1 VKPDRRSARKERRDR
16 DPVRVGEVLDAFLD
30 RAGMRVQL
38 ERTGVLEEWPARV
51 GEAIARVTHA
61 RSVSEG
67 TLIVE
72 VRSSAWLMELNI
84 MKGEI
89 LRRLNDGRQEA
100 GIERIVF
107 VLGEQP
113 VARGNV
119 EGAPGAAR

>member
-1 VKPDRRSARKERRDR
+1 MKPERRAGRTERRGR
-16 DPVRVGEVLDAFLD
+16 DPVLVSEVLDVFLD

-67 TLIVE
+67 SLIVE

-89 LRRLNDGRQEA
+89 LRRLNEGRQEA
-100 GIERIVF
+100 RIERIVF

-113 VARGNV
+113 PSRGNV

>member
-1 VKPDRRSARKERRDR
+1 MKRRPRETAQARGEQA
-16 DPVRVGEVLDAFLD
+16 PVRVGEVLGAFLD

-38 ERTGVLEEWPARV
+38 ERTGILEEWPHRV
-51 GEAIARVTHA
+51 GDAIAKVTHA

-84 MKGEI
+84 MKNEI
-89 LRRLNDGRQEA
+89 LRRLNEGRAES

-113 VARGNV
+113 AVRGGIESARG
-119 EGAPGAAR
+119 EAR